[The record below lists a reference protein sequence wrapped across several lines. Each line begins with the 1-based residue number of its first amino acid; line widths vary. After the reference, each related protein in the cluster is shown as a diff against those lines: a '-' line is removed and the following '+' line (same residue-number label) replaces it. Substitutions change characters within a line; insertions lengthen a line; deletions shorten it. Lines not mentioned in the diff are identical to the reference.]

1 MPASDIEPKRKAAA
15 PHRITEKVRIAIDA
29 MVWQGLPRREAAQ
42 VAGISEHGLYKA
54 FAKPPVKAAYLAALE
69 VLRTSAL
76 ARNFHRLEA
85 IAAQDDNPM
94 AAVAA
99 IRQMGKR
106 DELSDP
112 RGNIGTQSPGLTIQI
127 VSDAPK
133 PLTINQTMIPDE

>member
-1 MPASDIEPKRKAAA
+1 
-15 PHRITEKVRIAIDA
+15 
-29 MVWQGLPRREAAQ
+29 
-42 VAGISEHGLYKA
+42 
-54 FAKPPVKAAYLAALE
+54 LE

-76 ARNFHRLEA
+76 ARNFHRLEE

-106 DELSDP
+106 DEISDA
-112 RGNIGTQSPGLTIQI
+112 RAAIGAQTPGLTIQI
-127 VSDAPK
+127 LSDAPK